1 MGLVLPIPG
10 RGGGFIEYFCNL
22 FFLNGYIDV
31 GYIDRAHW
39 YMTTLISLI
48 VICTL
53 LKSLCVEDK
62 AESYFLWLSII
73 LFLKV
78 VNLDGVA
85 HVLGDT
91 YVGIACI
98 CFSLS
103 ALVNSGKTV
112 DLDFFH
118 LKWYAVLVFSVATV
132 IHYFGIL
139 RLIFI
144 AVGIYLIFGCLHEKM
159 KILERPFFQFFGRIS
174 YILYLIHQNIAYTS
188 VYYLMRYNDRYY
200 FWLGFIAFFSVVAL
214 ALIIEI
220 LIKGFIRFVSAQ

>member
-62 AESYFLWLSII
+62 AESYFLWLGII

-78 VNLDGVA
+78 VNLDSIA
-85 HVLGDT
+85 HLLGDT

-98 CFSLS
+98 GFSFS
-103 ALVNSGKTV
+103 ALVKSGKIV
-112 DLDFFH
+112 DFDFFH
-118 LKWYAVLVFSVATV
+118 LKWYAVLIFSIVTV
-132 IHYFGIL
+132 IHYFEIL
-139 RLIFI
+139 RLLFI
-144 AVGIYLIFGCLHEKM
+144 VVGIFLIFGCLHEKM
-159 KILERPFFQFFGRIS
+159 KILEKPFFQFFGGIS
-174 YILYLIHQNIAYTS
+174 YVLYLIHQNIAYTI

-214 ALIIEI
+214 ALMIEI
-220 LIKGFIRFVSAQ
+220 LIKRIYKTLQIN